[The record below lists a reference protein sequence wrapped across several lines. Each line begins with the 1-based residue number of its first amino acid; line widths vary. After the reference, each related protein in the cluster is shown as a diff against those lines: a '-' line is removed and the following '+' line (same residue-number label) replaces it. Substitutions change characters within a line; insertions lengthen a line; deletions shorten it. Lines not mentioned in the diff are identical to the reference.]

1 MARIYRTVFQL
12 RRGQHDEWIEGNPIL
27 NEGEPA
33 FETDTF
39 RLKIGDG
46 KTVYQALPYIGGD
59 GSEDDA
65 RVVNADTHYDF
76 PSIGKTNTIYKADK
90 ERTLYQ
96 WDEETLT
103 YVSLNSFEN
112 VKIIHG
118 GNADGYDYI

>member
-1 MARIYRTVFQL
+1 MARVIKTTFQL
-12 RRGQHDEWIEGNPIL
+12 RRGQYDEWIKENPIL

-33 FETDTF
+33 FEIDTF

-46 KTVYQALPYIGGD
+46 KTAYQALPYIGGD
-59 GSEDDA
+59 GSGNEA
-65 RVVNADTHYDF
+65 RVVDADTHYDF
-76 PSIGKTNTIYKADK
+76 PSIGKVDTIYKANK

-96 WDEETLT
+96 WDEATLT

-112 VKIIHG
+112 VKIING